1 MKRSLFSRLAALL
14 VVVTLVGVGSICERI
29 AVINCEYD
37 FAGVDPHFDLLEF
50 DVDLDVGVEVENPNE
65 VDVIFDKMEIDFY
78 INETNVGKGEP
89 TFGDTIPSGAT
100 DTLYFTMNFTLI
112 QLGQTLWDALVA
124 GSAAYELVGTVYFDT
139 RVGEFDFPITIK
151 EGKI

>member
-14 VVVTLVGVGSICERI
+14 AVVALVGVGSICERI

-37 FAGVDPHFDLLEF
+37 FAGIEPDFRLLDFDLYTGIEI
-50 DVDLDVGVEVENPNE
+50 ENPNE
-65 VDVIFDKMEIDFY
+65 VDVIIDKIDMDFY
-78 INETNVGKGEP
+78 VNESKVADGSP
-89 TFGDTIPSGAT
+89 TFGDTIPSGNT
-100 DTLYFTMNFTLI
+100 DTLYVTMTISYLDVLNE
-112 QLGQTLWDALVA
+112 LVNSIKD

-151 EGKI
+151 EGEI